1 LIGMTRCARFGDVI
15 TLWNTNE
22 PRLCVHPLFH
32 IIRGCVAA
40 MAPGAGNSLLSM
52 DVVLEHS
59 GRIILEQFVTHQT
72 LIGTL
77 NEPRDEDNTGKNE
90 Q

>member
-1 LIGMTRCARFGDVI
+1 
-15 TLWNTNE
+15 
-22 PRLCVHPLFH
+22 
-32 IIRGCVAA
+32 

-59 GRIILEQFVTHQT
+59 GRIVLEQFMTHQT